1 MKASAVPG
9 VPLSANPGDV
19 NPIDTRAE
27 YLATLRDLAGSVQD
41 TGDKPT
47 AFVVGGD
54 LLQLMPAG
62 SVDDKANLLGLLG
75 DGATGLAR
83 GDTLLRDAVAGVLI
97 DPWQAGRVGTELS
110 VGMEQRDAAAGLLDP
125 SSVARPSLTVG
136 DGYWTK
142 DGVPYDHSV
151 PGGKRHDGS
160 VWSYVELNPDLYLT
174 PLQQQGADRQARDG
188 DWSPYQVQQ
197 VKTDL
202 GVRNLRGAY
211 PDRDLDV
218 VDVGERF
225 AWGGD
230 VATQKEGG

>member
-1 MKASAVPG
+1 M
-9 VPLSANPGDV
+9 
-19 NPIDTRAE
+19 
-27 YLATLRDLAGSVQD
+27 
-41 TGDKPT
+41 
-47 AFVVGGD
+47 
-54 LLQLMPAG
+54 
-62 SVDDKANLLGLLG
+62 
-75 DGATGLAR
+75 
-83 GDTLLRDAVAGVLI
+83 
-97 DPWQAGRVGTELS
+97 
-110 VGMEQRDAAAGLLDP
+110 
-125 SSVARPSLTVG
+125 
-136 DGYWTK
+136 
-142 DGVPYDHSV
+142 